1 MKRILKQQLKNALT
15 AVLIVAMG
23 LGSFPASVGALQN
36 SRVMAEVRADA
47 SASARPLETGDKGE
61 DATGAEPSMSEA
73 KETAEEPAPWGADAA
88 VEDVEV
94 LREGDADGGTVLLAD
109 RAAVHELGGRD
120 YVGQTVKEIGG
131 KTYILIGNEQQLR
144 AIGSNKP
151 VIDKVFGSIS
161 HDVVHPG
168 DADLAPGEDLRKK
181 PISEVGHCGAGA
193 DGSYDSQIAAQTG
206 LEYAY
211 DANYIIFRDIDLSG
225 SPWQPLMFSGT
236 MLGAKAGD
244 GAQAGNLWGSFDSTR
259 PDGMATDAARPVIS
273 NVDVHISGKLDIS
286 KHQGIGF
293 FGTISNKI
301 DKNKLGVSAGEAL
314 VKNIALDRVTVVNES
329 VESVEPTSLVEGL
342 LHVVGGLLGVIGG
355 ILDILLNPLLPGLK
369 LDTVLS
375 SLLTSRS
382 EDPTTFATGAF
393 AGRLVGQ
400 ARVEDCAVTGASV
413 ANAPAV
419 SVPAASPYAG
429 ITGGFVGYAS
439 GEVEYDGLS
448 KGLGITVKV
457 LESLLNA
464 LPGIG
469 LGDLVKVLLDANVIT
484 LDKLIPTGY
493 NNAKIIDSA
502 LSLATGAPELG
513 SPRAEGVGGFAGVQ
527 VGTIIDGCRVDSPV
541 SVRAKTFAGGFTGV
555 ERNAQLIGSLDG
567 LGANLLTQL
576 GELIGRTKTQSLLLD
591 CVLAQGATVAAEG
604 QYAGGFAG
612 VIANSYV
619 VNGTAG
625 VALDVSAG
633 TSDAGGVAGAALLGW
648 GTSVGETDK
657 NSLLNSVSGLVG
669 GLVGQDD
676 VASSGLLSLTGIEPG
691 VITGVQL
698 AQVSSVRAGESCAGG
713 VVGRGEGVRVGAM
726 SADMLGE
733 MAYWSGKEAARYPV
747 TPAERPMS
755 AVVSSVTA
763 GADCAGGMAGA
774 LGPGNVAG
782 LIKKTI
788 GAGDIKMFWSRGVT
802 ITGGDAGLV
811 VRADGTYA
819 GGAIGRASGGK
830 VDETRVARV
839 ATVTAA
845 NHAGGFAGFAGPA
858 STAAGDG
865 LNLLNLNLIK
875 ISGLLSVAQYSAL
888 RISRSSV
895 AGVADGYVVEATRAD
910 GNAVAGGFFGQAN
923 SVNVA
928 DCHALGIRSIR
939 APKAGGR
946 GVAGGFVGSSSTGG
960 LANAVSQETGTGGLL
975 EGLLGGPLLKLDN
988 LLGAVPYLIPKYW
1001 GADASFVNG
1010 GTVSAAVAGG
1020 FAGDFQSGKIN
1031 QFGAGDAKELAEWV
1045 GSTDAAAI
1053 EAAAKKG
1060 PWAVVNIAEV
1070 DGGLYAG
1077 GFGGRVRSGSLAS
1090 ANEGGINLLGKLGLN
1105 AANLLGVVQ
1114 AYVPY
1119 ISYAGVRSN
1128 ALTGPDGASGSGGFT
1143 VRAKDVSDTD
1153 SRSGSAGGWVGWGSA
1168 MQVSHCT
1175 VDELKHTKVARP
1187 EDLEV
1192 QRAESYYGPDSAY
1205 SVDAARTAGGWAGT
1219 IDIGSTA
1226 AAGSGLS
1233 ALGKTIGLTDL
1244 LSTLNVMVSTVEHS
1258 DVHSAVGGLSVR
1270 ASGTLQAASGKM
1282 EIGRAGGFA
1291 GAITGGHVQDS
1302 SVSEFD
1308 YVVGRESAGG
1318 YAGTMEPGDVAGVL
1332 GEGNA
1337 ASIFKTLGLAQI
1349 DSLVSLVQDFVPT
1362 VHNSYTECVPCG
1374 GAVRAEAESS
1384 HSTQRGAAGGYVG
1397 VLDGGHVWGDDSRAW
1412 KDASI
1417 GATYD
1422 GDKHPAA
1429 ARRIRSV
1436 FGTEFA
1442 GGYVGLMKPSDTAS
1456 SGGLYL
1462 LGGLIQAGNLASA
1475 LSVVYPTT
1483 ENTEVSG
1490 PLRGI
1495 RIETFRAWVEHVAKY
1510 GAYGKEF
1517 AGIVEAL
1524 QNQGI
1529 TTQGQLDQ
1537 ALADYLYGYNVVA
1550 GRSEYGAGSLEHAG
1564 GMAGGYAGLMR
1575 TGTVSNGQALDAKTV
1590 RAMRA
1595 AGGFAGGIEAGSAAA
1610 IGDVKLLGVV
1620 DLDLGSLLKT
1630 PEVFVPVVK
1639 SSSVQGYR
1647 SGMTVRATG
1656 TELEHGMG
1664 CAGGYAGYAL
1674 GAQIW
1679 GDRALKGQTA
1689 TGCNAT
1695 NLRRIAGTASVGGYV
1710 GRASGGSVATADTEA
1725 SSGLLQSLLDGL
1737 IGSPGKLATA
1747 LNATVTTIRGAKA
1760 SAAAETAGA
1769 EPAWGFTVDGFYRE
1783 GGATRYAT
1791 AAGGFAGSIE
1801 ASVLGAIDAADD
1813 PTRQLEVQGL
1823 RSVEGGKYA
1832 GGFFG
1837 IGDVG
1842 SVASVGSTGADGQ
1855 SGTTLLKLI
1864 QLGNTDVLDAFRT
1877 YIYHARVQG
1886 VADGV
1891 RVESHEQTSEGTGE
1905 EKRYTGTAGGFGGS
1919 LLNGSIKDCSVERLN
1934 AVKGL
1939 NYTGGFMGHLGKSGT
1954 VDVDKAQ
1961 VGGSLSDLLKLLGAN
1976 AGVLDIW
1983 GSHVERC
1990 RVDGIDAG
1998 YTVASSHGTPIT
2010 SDAASERLDGQEM
2023 AAGFVGFADMAK
2035 IDGCHVTDLKKV
2047 TSGQVAG
2054 GFVGK
2059 TTMGF
2064 VAGADLGSNI
2074 LLEPLL
2080 SIVNALLKILYAD
2093 ALQDLNAIKISIPG
2107 LPGLIDLGVFA
2118 EGKTLYVNLL
2128 GLRVGVALSRKQD
2141 SSDPGATDVAVITIG
2156 DSTISLPC
2164 GEQGLIGENDKLKS
2178 NLSIA
2183 LIKGNRTN
2191 ITNNSVTGIATGYD
2205 VFGGGAT
2212 DTSNGFGIGR
2222 YEGGRGTLGGYAG
2235 GFVGLSNES
2244 VLDHNKMAY
2253 CDTVRGK
2260 GHDARN
2266 DKGGTI
2272 TGPFTGMTYLKTVY
2286 EPLDD
2291 KRKIETKNFYSIY
2304 REANDQL
2311 TQALKGQAGGLFA
2324 TMSQDDAAV
2333 GGGAFGL
2340 DMNRYDVAVREQ
2352 VGISEFDELNGA
2364 VEKGAA
2370 GQRALEA
2377 YREDG
2382 AKAVL
2387 MRDTPQADNGA
2398 GLTPEPG
2405 DGQDPCT
2412 GSVDL
2417 TLQKVWDDFGDRDGK
2432 RPDFVVFY
2440 ITATYTDKDGGQ
2452 VVQWV
2457 VPLPGG
2463 GYGLAGEKGAV
2474 RLTAADASSHS
2485 ETWRRVLAGL
2495 PVAFEDASVSPAQ
2508 VRYYTYRVQEVA
2520 VDGYSVVYDAD
2531 QAGHVLT
2538 VKNVYR
2544 PPLPETG
2551 GAGAWFTVLA
2561 GGMLLAW
2568 AAYDRRR
2575 KGGCGGYAPRHLAS
2589 SERVGGRSPR

>member
-1 MKRILKQQLKNALT
+1 MLKQQLKSALT

-23 LGSFPASVGALQN
+23 LGSFPASVGAFQN
-36 SRVMAEVRADA
+36 SRVMAEARATA
-47 SASARPLETGDKGE
+47 SVSARPLEAGAKGE
-61 DATGAEPSMSEA
+61 DAIGAEPSMSEA
-73 KETAEEPAPWGADAA
+73 KETAEEPAPWGADEAA
-88 VEDVEV
+88 EGIDV
-94 LREGDADGGTVLLAD
+94 LREGDTDGGTVLLAD

-168 DADLAPGEDLRKK
+168 DADLAPGEDLQKK
-181 PISEVGHCGAGA
+181 PISEVGHCGAGV
-193 DGSYDSQIAAQTG
+193 DGSYDSQKAAQTG

-236 MLGAKAGD
+236 MLGAKARD
-244 GAQAGNLWGSFDSTR
+244 GAQAGNLWGSFDSTH
-259 PDGMATDAARPVIS
+259 PDGMATDAVRPVIS
-273 NVDVHISGKLDIS
+273 NVDVHVSGKLDIS

-342 LHVVGGLLGVIGG
+342 LHVVGGLLGVIGE

-393 AGRLVGQ
+393 AGRIVGQ
-400 ARVEDCAVTGASV
+400 ARVEGCAVTGASV
-413 ANAPAV
+413 ANAPAA

-429 ITGGFVGYAS
+429 ITGGFVGYVS

-527 VGTIIDGCRVDSPV
+527 VGTIIDGCRIDSPV
-541 SVRAKTFAGGFTGV
+541 GVRAKTFAGGFTGV

-612 VIANSYV
+612 VMANSYV

-625 VALDVSAG
+625 AALDVSAG

-669 GLVGQDD
+669 GLVGQED
-676 VASSGLLSLTGIEPG
+676 VASSGLLSLTGIEPS
-691 VITGVQL
+691 VITGVRL

-713 VVGRGEGVRVGAM
+713 VVGRGEGVRIGAM
-726 SADMLGE
+726 SADVLGE

-747 TPAERPMS
+747 TPVERPMG
-755 AVVSSVTA
+755 AVVSSVAA
-763 GADCAGGMAGA
+763 GADCAGGIAGA

-802 ITGGDAGLV
+802 IAGGDAGLV
-811 VRADGTYA
+811 VHADGAYA

-830 VDETRVARV
+830 VDETRIARL

-895 AGVADGYVVEATRAD
+895 AGVADGYVVEATRVD

-928 DCHALGIRSIR
+928 DCHALGIRAIR

-946 GVAGGFVGSSSTGG
+946 GVAGGFVGSSTTGG
-960 LANAVSQETGTGGLL
+960 LVHAVSQETGTGGLL

-1001 GADASFVNG
+1001 GVDAAFVNG

-1031 QFGAGDAKELAEWV
+1031 QFGAGDAKALAEWV

-1128 ALTGPDGASGSGGFT
+1128 AMTGPDGASGSGGFT

-1168 MQVSHCT
+1168 MQVSHCA
-1175 VDELKHTKVARP
+1175 VDELRHTKVARP

-1192 QRAESYYGPDSAY
+1192 QRAEGYYGPDSAY

-1258 DVHSAVGGLSVR
+1258 DVHGAVGGLSVR

-1291 GAITGGHVQDS
+1291 GAITGGHIQDS

-1384 HSTQRGAAGGYVG
+1384 RSTQRGAAGGYVG
-1397 VLDGGHVWGDDSRAW
+1397 VLDGGHIWGNDGRAW

-1462 LGGLIQAGNLASA
+1462 LGGLIQAGNLASV

-1483 ENTEVSG
+1483 ENSEVSG

-1495 RIETFRAWVEHVAKY
+1495 RIETFQAWVEHVAKY

-1630 PEVFVPVVK
+1630 PEVFVPMVK

-1695 NLRRIAGTASVGGYV
+1695 NLRRVAGTASVGGYV

-1783 GGATRYAT
+1783 GGTTRYAT

-1801 ASVLGAIDAADD
+1801 ASVLGAIDAAGD

-1891 RVESHEQTSEGTGE
+1891 RIESHEQTSEGTGE

-1919 LLNGSIKDCSVERLN
+1919 LLNGSVKDCSVERLN
-1934 AVKGL
+1934 AVKGP
-1939 NYTGGFMGHLGKSGT
+1939 NYTGGFVGHLGKSGT

-2156 DSTISLPC
+2156 DSTISLQC

-2191 ITNNSVTGIATGYD
+2191 ITNNSVTGVATGYD

-2324 TMSQDDAAV
+2324 TMRQDDAEV

-2364 VEKGAA
+2364 VEQGAA

-2387 MRDTPQADNGA
+2387 MRDTPQVDNGA

-2417 TLQKVWDDFGDRDGK
+2417 TLQKVWDDFGDRDGM
-2432 RPDFVVFY
+2432 RPDFVDFY

-2463 GYGLAGEKGAV
+2463 GYGLAGEKAAV
-2474 RLTAADASSHS
+2474 RLTAADASPHS

-2508 VRYYTYRVQEVA
+2508 IRYYTYRVQEVA
-2520 VDGYSVVYDAD
+2520 VDGYSVVYGAD
-2531 QAGHVLT
+2531 RAGHVLT

-2551 GAGAWFTVLA
+2551 GAGTWFTVLA
-2561 GGMLLAW
+2561 GGMLTAW
-2568 AAYDRRR
+2568 AVYERRR
-2575 KGGCGGYAPRHLAS
+2575 RGDGGDGYVPRHLAAPAGA
-2589 SERVGGRSPR
+2589 GGRRSR